1 MNECVMLCHCNVVVR
16 GACMLMRTRSA
27 RIVQKTE
34 KNQEK
39 PHNHRETTETD
50 QHHSTTTATIM
61 TITTHALPLFEVEIP
76 VGNDPARR
84 GAKKKKTK
92 KNHAKKT
99 VCQKDA
105 TQVHLSLPVS
115 NIRRLPSCEK
125 KPNKKQH
132 KQTNKHK
139 QNTHIHIYTYTSK
152 PRNLL

>member
-27 RIVQKTE
+27 RIVQKNE

-84 GAKKKKTK
+84 GAPKRRNASTSVIATICYPPSQRRVKKTK
-92 KNHAKKT
+92 TK
-99 VCQKDA
+99 
-105 TQVHLSLPVS
+105 
-115 NIRRLPSCEK
+115 
-125 KPNKKQH
+125 
-132 KQTNKHK
+132 NKHTQTK
-139 QNTHIHIYTYTSK
+139 HIYTYIHI
-152 PRNLL
+152 PRNLENLL